1 MKIVILSM
9 LKYFNLIFNLK
20 VKIIFKSKYDLN
32 YFCYIKYT
40 LMYLIYIYILYIF
53 NGMIFDV

>member
-1 MKIVILSM
+1 MS
-9 LKYFNLIFNLK
+9 KYFNLIFNLK

-53 NGMIFDV
+53 SEMIFDV